1 MIPIDVSGNSEE
13 EVLNHIVMTRTK
25 AEEKATTEKKIRLV
39 SIPSNSSKRTT
50 IKTNRRY
57 NSEKVTKRRKRNR
70 TYRNHRKR
78 KNKTLKIHFGPNC
91 IEERKKRER
100 ERERERERAPTIGD
114 TNTPKN
120 RHCLRGVD
128 SKYIQWKEILN
139 VLNGKLKI
147 ERNKKTESDSDRAEG
162 KIEDDESHSR
172 NYDTSAKDW
181 YRPITTSPQNELNHA
196 YVTAMKTSFISI
208 QIYDRCT
215 STTMSSLA

>member
-57 NSEKVTKRRKRNR
+57 NSEKVTNRRKRNR

-78 KNKTLKIHFGPNC
+78 KNETLKINFGPNYF
-91 IEERKKRER
+91 EERKKK
-100 ERERERERAPTIGD
+100 RERAPTIGD

-128 SKYIQWKEILN
+128 SKYIQWNEILRY

-147 ERNKKTESDSDRAEG
+147 ERNKKAESDSERAEG
-162 KIEDDESHSR
+162 KIEDDESHFR

-196 YVTAMKTSFISI
+196 YVTAMETSFISI
-208 QIYDRCT
+208 RIYDRCT